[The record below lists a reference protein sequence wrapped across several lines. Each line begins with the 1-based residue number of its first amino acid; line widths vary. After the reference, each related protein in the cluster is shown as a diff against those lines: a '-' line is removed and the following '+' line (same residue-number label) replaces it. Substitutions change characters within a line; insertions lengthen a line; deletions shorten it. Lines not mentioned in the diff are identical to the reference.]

1 MNSFLIQCKVRK
13 AELLQFLGITA
24 VGYLIGL
31 IVVFIVM
38 NVAKE
43 NTCATAGTMLA
54 VIAFA
59 FIHLFGKT
67 LSFYGGVL
75 TWQVSLGATRKSFV
89 SGYVLFN
96 LLEIAVLELEIVV
109 FGVVEKFLLENAFP
123 QAVMEIDL
131 TNFFTWNYLSGVLVV
146 FTAVEM
152 FFGAVILRY
161 GMKVLWILWAV
172 WMIICLVPMNIA
184 KNEKLSGELAKLGLF
199 LGGKFTPQGIVALVI
214 ALTIV
219 VAAITW
225 NILRKQRVTA

>member
-59 FIHLFGKT
+59 FIHLFGM
-67 LSFYGGVL
+67 
-75 TWQVSLGATRKSFV
+75 GATRKSFV

-96 LLEIAVLELEIVV
+96 LL
-109 FGVVEKFLLENAFP
+109 
-123 QAVMEIDL
+123 
-131 TNFFTWNYLSGVLVV
+131 
-146 FTAVEM
+146 
-152 FFGAVILRY
+152 
-161 GMKVLWILWAV
+161 
-172 WMIICLVPMNIA
+172 
-184 KNEKLSGELAKLGLF
+184 
-199 LGGKFTPQGIVALVI
+199 
-214 ALTIV
+214 
-219 VAAITW
+219 
-225 NILRKQRVTA
+225 

>member
-13 AELLQFLGITA
+13 TELLQFLGITA

-38 NVAKE
+38 NVAIE
-43 NTCATAGTMLA
+43 STCATAGTMLA
-54 VIAFA
+54 FIAFA
-59 FIHLFGKT
+59 FMHLFGIT
-67 LSFYGGVL
+67 FSFMGDFNMAI
-75 TWQVSLGATRKSFV
+75 SLGATRKSFV
-89 SGYVLFN
+89 AGYALFN

-109 FGVVEKFLLENAFP
+109 FGVAEKLLLENAFP

-152 FFGAVILRY
+152 FFGAVILKY
-161 GMKVLWILWAV
+161 GIKAYGVLWALW
-172 WMIICLVPMNIA
+172 MLITLVPMNIE

-199 LGGKFTPQGIVALVI
+199 LGGTLTPQGMVVLVI
-214 ALTIV
+214 VLTIV

>member
-13 AELLQFLGITA
+13 TELLQFLGITA

-54 VIAFA
+54 FIAFA
-59 FIHLFGKT
+59 FMHLFGIT
-67 LSFYGGVL
+67 FSFMGDFNMAI
-75 TWQVSLGATRKSFV
+75 SLGATRKSFV
-89 SGYVLFN
+89 AGYVLFN

-161 GMKVLWILWAV
+161 GMKVLWIY
-172 WMIICLVPMNIA
+172 
-184 KNEKLSGELAKLGLF
+184 
-199 LGGKFTPQGIVALVI
+199 
-214 ALTIV
+214 
-219 VAAITW
+219 
-225 NILRKQRVTA
+225 

>member
-1 MNSFLIQCKVRK
+1 MNSFLIHCKVRK

-59 FIHLFGKT
+59 FIHLFGIT
-67 LSFYGGVL
+67 LSFMGDFNMAI
-75 TWQVSLGATRKSFV
+75 SLGATRKSFV

-109 FGVVEKFLLENAFP
+109 FGVVEK
-123 QAVMEIDL
+123 
-131 TNFFTWNYLSGVLVV
+131 
-146 FTAVEM
+146 
-152 FFGAVILRY
+152 
-161 GMKVLWILWAV
+161 
-172 WMIICLVPMNIA
+172 
-184 KNEKLSGELAKLGLF
+184 
-199 LGGKFTPQGIVALVI
+199 
-214 ALTIV
+214 
-219 VAAITW
+219 
-225 NILRKQRVTA
+225 

>member
-59 FIHLFGKT
+59 FIHLFGIT
-67 LSFYGGVL
+67 LSFMGDFNMAI
-75 TWQVSLGATRKSFV
+75 SLGATRKSFV

-96 LLEIAVLELEIVV
+96 LLEIAVLELEI
-109 FGVVEKFLLENAFP
+109 
-123 QAVMEIDL
+123 
-131 TNFFTWNYLSGVLVV
+131 
-146 FTAVEM
+146 
-152 FFGAVILRY
+152 
-161 GMKVLWILWAV
+161 
-172 WMIICLVPMNIA
+172 CL
-184 KNEKLSGELAKLGLF
+184 
-199 LGGKFTPQGIVALVI
+199 
-214 ALTIV
+214 
-219 VAAITW
+219 
-225 NILRKQRVTA
+225 

>member
-54 VIAFA
+54 FIAFA
-59 FIHLFGKT
+59 FMHLFGI
-67 LSFYGGVL
+67 SFSFMGDFNMAI
-75 TWQVSLGATRKSFV
+75 SLGATRKSFV
-89 SGYVLFN
+89 AGYVLFN
-96 LLEIAVLELEIVV
+96 LLEIAVLEVEIIL
-109 FGVVEKFLLENAFP
+109 FGMFEKFMLKTAFP
-123 QAVMEIDL
+123 QASMEIDL
-131 TNFFTWNYLSGVLVV
+131 TTFFTWKYLLGAMVV
-146 FTAVEM
+146 FTVLEM
-152 FFGAVILRY
+152 LLGAVILRY
-161 GMKVLWILWAV
+161 GVKAFWVLWAI
-172 WMIICLVPMNIA
+172 WMIVCLAPMNIE

-199 LGGKFTPQGIVALVI
+199 LGGKLTPQGMVVLVI
-214 ALTIV
+214 VLTIV

>member
-1 MNSFLIQCKVRK
+1 
-13 AELLQFLGITA
+13 
-24 VGYLIGL
+24 
-31 IVVFIVM
+31 
-38 NVAKE
+38 
-43 NTCATAGTMLA
+43 
-54 VIAFA
+54 
-59 FIHLFGKT
+59 
-67 LSFYGGVL
+67 
-75 TWQVSLGATRKSFV
+75 
-89 SGYVLFN
+89 
-96 LLEIAVLELEIVV
+96 
-109 FGVVEKFLLENAFP
+109 
-123 QAVMEIDL
+123 
-131 TNFFTWNYLSGVLVV
+131 
-146 FTAVEM
+146 M

>member
-59 FIHLFGKT
+59 FIHLFGIT
-67 LSFYGGVL
+67 LSFMGD
-75 TWQVSLGATRKSFV
+75 
-89 SGYVLFN
+89 FN
-96 LLEIAVLELEIVV
+96 MAI
-109 FGVVEKFLLENAFP
+109 
-123 QAVMEIDL
+123 
-131 TNFFTWNYLSGVLVV
+131 S
-146 FTAVEM
+146 
-152 FFGAVILRY
+152 
-161 GMKVLWILWAV
+161 
-172 WMIICLVPMNIA
+172 
-184 KNEKLSGELAKLGLF
+184 

>member
-59 FIHLFGKT
+59 FIHLFGII
-67 LSFYGGVL
+67 LSFMGDFNMAI
-75 TWQVSLGATRKSFV
+75 SLGATRKSFV

-109 FGVVEKFLLENAFP
+109 FGVVENMELSVRCPGRIYSSGNVFRRSYFKIWHES
-123 QAVMEIDL
+123 VMDFMGGL
-131 TNFFTWNYLSGVLVV
+131 DDNLSGSH
-146 FTAVEM
+146 E
-152 FFGAVILRY
+152 Y
-161 GMKVLWILWAV
+161 CK
-172 WMIICLVPMNIA
+172 
-184 KNEKLSGELAKLGLF
+184 E
-199 LGGKFTPQGIVALVI
+199 
-214 ALTIV
+214 
-219 VAAITW
+219 
-225 NILRKQRVTA
+225 

>member
-1 MNSFLIQCKVRK
+1 MNSFLIQRKVRK

-24 VGYLIGL
+24 VGYL

-59 FIHLFGKT
+59 FIHLFGIT
-67 LSFYGGVL
+67 LSFMGDFNMAI
-75 TWQVSLGATRKSFV
+75 SLGATRKSFV

-123 QAVMEIDL
+123 QAVI
-131 TNFFTWNYLSGVLVV
+131 TWNYLSGVLVV

-219 VAAITW
+219 IAVITW